1 MSVIVPATHVAM
13 LEGPVYGVFNTHM
26 PNGDIQST
34 LVWFDYDGE
43 FIYINTKRGR
53 IKERNVVANPNV
65 SLLAVDTT
73 NQWKYISIRGDVVD
87 IIEEGA
93 VEHLDKLTKLYLG
106 ADHYY
111 GVVEPVEAL
120 QGITR
125 CILKIAIKHV
135 MTVGQ

>member
-1 MSVIVPATHVAM
+1 MSATVPASHTDM
-13 LEGPVYGVFNTHM
+13 MNGPVYGVFNTHM

-43 FIYINTKRGR
+43 YIYINTKRGR

-65 SLLAVDTT
+65 SLLAVDTA
-73 NQWKYISIRGDVVD
+73 NPWKYISIRGKVVD
-87 IIEEGA
+87 ISEENT
-93 VEHLDKLTKLYLG
+93 VQHLDKLTRIYLG
-106 ADHYY
+106 QDHYY

-125 CILKIAIKHV
+125 CILKIAINEV